1 MNTQEISK
9 SHQLWGVGEEQ
20 MKTGVTAR
28 PLTKCPFC
36 FELCEGYTY
45 QKKKK
50 KKNLSNMEESPKY
63 YAEQTK
69 TYTRGFLHWM
79 SPLIWSSWTD
89 KSMVEKKSELWLPL
103 GWGEL
108 GIVWEGTW
116 GNFPEW
122 WKYPISQWRFGL
134 LICKNSELYAED
146 LWIVL
151 GINFISK
158 VSSKKCKNI
167 VFQLMIWNL
176 KSLGVKCTDVWNLLL
191 SIQKIRWIVE
201 WTEGWTDDRCVL
213 NQKE

>member
-1 MNTQEISK
+1 M
-9 SHQLWGVGEEQ
+9 
-20 MKTGVTAR
+20 
-28 PLTKCPFC
+28 
-36 FELCEGYTY
+36 
-45 QKKKK
+45 
-50 KKNLSNMEESPKY
+50 
-63 YAEQTK
+63 
-69 TYTRGFLHWM
+69 
-79 SPLIWSSWTD
+79 
-89 KSMVEKKSELWLPL
+89 
-103 GWGEL
+103 
-108 GIVWEGTW
+108 
-116 GNFPEW
+116 
-122 WKYPISQWRFGL
+122 
-134 LICKNSELYAED
+134 LICKNSELYTED